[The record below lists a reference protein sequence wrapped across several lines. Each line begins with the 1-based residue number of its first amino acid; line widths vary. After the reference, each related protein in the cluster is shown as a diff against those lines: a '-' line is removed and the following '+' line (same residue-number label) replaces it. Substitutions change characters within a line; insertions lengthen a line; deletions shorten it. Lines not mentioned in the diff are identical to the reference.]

1 MGRLLDNLEKYL
13 ATHTKEEFRKAW
25 EEVEQLG
32 LQGPTVWEVV
42 RMQQQ
47 PFVYRAVNAG
57 VHYKS
62 QPSLEQAVSDQ
73 PTLNLAA

>member
-1 MGRLLDNLEKYL
+1 VGRLLENIKQYL
-13 ATHTKEEFRKAW
+13 ATHNREEFRKAW

-47 PFVYRAVNAG
+47 PLGYQAANAG
-57 VHYKS
+57 VRFLP
-62 QPSLEQAVSDQ
+62 QPGLEQAVSDQ
-73 PTLNLAA
+73 PTLNLSA